1 MSEASRITIQVQP
14 KSGRNKITRF
24 EEGVVYIKIA
34 APPVKG
40 KANQELIKY
49 LSDILGVSKSS
60 IIIEKGATGKRKLV
74 SIQGLTQSEVSELFE
89 SQLIKSDK
97 NAPKQGKLKLD

>member
-49 LSDILGVSKSS
+49 LSDILEVSKSS